1 MGTLDE
7 IVTVRAA
14 VPIGDHNKRGI
25 RYNIDGLWDSLIAM
39 RDDLKARGVL
49 RAGFDD
55 TLKVARS
62 LDEIA
67 GFIG

>member
-1 MGTLDE
+1 ML
-7 IVTVRAA
+7 
-14 VPIGDHNKRGI
+14 
-25 RYNIDGLWDSLIAM
+25 
-39 RDDLKARGVL
+39 DDLKAHGVM

>member
-1 MGTLDE
+1 MGSERRL
-7 IVTVRAA
+7 
-14 VPIGDHNKRGI
+14 IG
-25 RYNIDGLWDSLIAM
+25 LAM
-39 RDDLKARGVL
+39 LDDLKAHGVM
-49 RAGFDD
+49 REGFDD